1 MTSDNGAIPL
11 PTGEVRILFNPSEI
25 NESTPQPE
33 AQQLASFDAI
43 SNDDCPNGKILDV
56 NHQFVVYAVKNGL
69 IRVLHRQST
78 LKALL
83 RGHEGTKVTDIQY
96 FNQGDV
102 LGTVGG
108 NVIIWRIFE
117 RSPEIVAEKLMEI
130 PATLPNITRLKWH
143 PFNPNQFWL
152 FHHNSQGM
160 TVATLVESTRMST
173 TKHATEDHAVCV
185 LHSKYAVLE
194 GAIQLAGGANVT
206 DLDWSGGDARH
217 VMTTHDD
224 GAIRLWDIKT
234 PAATNSDGTVVATC
248 MVTILDQLPVTRGF
262 FLPHQNIISAC
273 EGSCSAFTTCFCT
286 ATKGNSEITVWSPFQ
301 ESEQPKKLQVFGI
314 SEKDAAYNLAFVTP
328 PAHVH
333 TPDADEPPAFFFML
347 SDRNNGKI
355 FALHLKSV
363 WNDSIPKCPIAVGF
377 DYIVP
382 FKSKFATYSWVIAG
396 RPADRCS
403 DDEDFD
409 GAVSFDILISAL
421 QTKAVQHM
429 IVPYYMCLPPHTK
442 WEEGNFGVTSEP
454 LVPVSEIN
462 GEIVYEEYD
471 EDFDPDD
478 EVEETGDYEEYSAP
492 EASSLPVPQGMRIP
506 GSIPG
511 PFDNW
516 LGAMAANTG
525 LAGLHPIRAA
535 ASPPPFPHTPYH
547 TPAVTPLIAPVT
559 SVLPPELLG
568 SVVLPNLP
576 EKQAISLPPPA
587 LLSPVQIYGITRYS
601 RICVRF
607 IRYRIMTFLTVSLS
621 F

>member
-11 PTGEVRILFNPSEI
+11 PTGEVKIHFNLSEI

-43 SNDDCPNGKILDV
+43 SNDECPNGKILDV

-83 RGHEGTKVTDIQY
+83 RGHEGSKVTDIQY

-173 TKHATEDHAVCV
+173 TKHSTEDHAVCV
-185 LHSKYAVLE
+185 LHGRYAVLE

-206 DLDWSGGDARH
+206 DMDWSGGDARH

-224 GAIRLWDIKT
+224 GSIRLWDIKA
-234 PAATNSDGTVVATC
+234 PAATNTDGTVAATC
-248 MVTILDQLPVTRGF
+248 MVTIQDKLPVTRGF

-273 EGSCSAFTTCFCT
+273 GESRSPFTTCFCT

-301 ESEQPKKLQVFGI
+301 ESEQPTKLQVFGI
-314 SEKDAAYNLAFVTP
+314 NEENAAYNLAFVTP
-328 PAHVH
+328 PVHVH
-333 TPDADEPPAFFFML
+333 SPDADEPPAFFFML
-347 SDRNNGKI
+347 SDRNDGKI

-363 WNDSIPKCPIAVGF
+363 WSDSIPKRPIAVGF

-403 DDEDFD
+403 DDEDF
-409 GAVSFDILISAL
+409 GGVSFDILISAL

-429 IVPYYMCLPPHTK
+429 TVPYYMCLPPHTT
-442 WEEGNFGVTSEP
+442 WEEGKYGVTSEP
-454 LVPVSEIN
+454 LVSVSEIN
-462 GEIVYEEYD
+462 GDIVYEEYD
-471 EDFDPDD
+471 EDFDPEDLD
-478 EVEETGDYEEYSAP
+478 EVEETDDDEDYNAP
-492 EASSLPVPQGMRIP
+492 EASSLPAPQGMRISD
-506 GSIPG
+506 GIAG

-525 LAGLHPIRAA
+525 LAGPHLIRAA
-535 ASPPPFPHTPYH
+535 ASPPPVPHTPYH
-547 TPAVTPLIAPVT
+547 TPAVTPLIAPVA
-559 SVLPPELLG
+559 SVLLPELLG
-568 SVVLPNLP
+568 TVVLPNLP
-576 EKQAISLPPPA
+576 EKQAVTLPPPA
-587 LLSPVQIYGITRYS
+587 LLSPVQIYGTTRYGTM
-601 RICVRF
+601 CVRLINCHIILF
-607 IRYRIMTFLTVSLS
+607 HVV
-621 F
+621 